1 VTSINMAN
9 EKVCVFVRAYNA
21 SKYINECLDSLINQ
35 DFPSE
40 IYIKI
45 LYDKGSS
52 DNTLDYLEK
61 YIKYHNTQSN
71 RYIEIIQ
78 HEHCSPFRSLLLGM
92 SMFCDKYDYF
102 SILDYDNLYENLY
115 VSKAVEALKLS
126 KSDFLYSDLVVFMN
140 DLNNIKEKSVSP
152 NIKSKRLLKYLIKS
166 KRLLKYL
173 ILNGTYIDGNAI
185 FMTKNGCNT
194 IKLKLVDLSSPT
206 YDWIFEDDTMGAL
219 ALYHLNFV
227 KLNGNFVFYRIHE
240 SNITY
245 GKNNLKKTILN
256 MNRRILT
263 YSSFGTLLK
272 DKMNLT
278 QKLIYLFFFIR
289 YVFISNFR
297 FIFKKRTE

>member
-1 VTSINMAN
+1 MTSINMAN

-61 YIKYHNTQSN
+61 YIKYHNIPSN
-71 RYIEIIQ
+71 RHIEIIQ
-78 HEHCSPFRSLLLGM
+78 HEHCSPFRSLLVGL

-102 SILDYDNLYENLY
+102 SILDYDNLYEDQY
-115 VSKAVEALKLS
+115 ISKAVETLKLS
-126 KSDFLYSDLVVFMN
+126 KSDFLYSDLVLFMN
-140 DLNNIKEKSVSP
+140 DLNNIKGKSASP
-152 NIKSKRLLKYLIKS
+152 SIKS

-173 ILNGTYIDGNAI
+173 ILAENFIDGNTI

-194 IKLKLVDLSSPT
+194 IKSKLVDLSLPT
-206 YDWIFEDDTMGAL
+206 YDWIFEDYTMGVL
-219 ALYHLNFV
+219 ALYYLNFI

-240 SNITY
+240 SNITF
-245 GKNNLKKTILN
+245 GENNLKKTILN
-256 MNRRILT
+256 MNRIILT

-278 QKLIYLFFFIR
+278 QKLVYLFFFTLQ
-289 YVFISNFR
+289 VFISNFR
-297 FIFKKRTE
+297 FIFKK